1 MVNLTP
7 NPSYSLTIRFQ
18 LPHQSGMLASVTQ
31 AIASAGGN
39 IGQID
44 LVERTR
50 KILVRDIT
58 VDASSSDQAD
68 TIVAA
73 VKALEE
79 VKVLSVYDRTFAL
92 HKGGKI
98 RVEGKLSLNNQEDL
112 AMAYT
117 PGVGRICT
125 AIAENPE
132 RVYDLTIKGNTVA
145 IVTDGSAVLGLGN

>member
-18 LPHQSGMLASVTQ
+18 LPHQAGMLALVTQ
-31 AIASAGGN
+31 AIATAGGN

-44 LVERTR
+44 LIERTR
-50 KILVRDIT
+50 KMLVREIT
-58 VDASSSDQAD
+58 IDASSSDHAEM
-68 TIVAA
+68 IIKA
-73 VKALEE
+73 VKDIEE
-79 VKVLSVYDRTFAL
+79 IKVLSVYDQTFSL

-98 RVEGKLSLNNQEDL
+98 RVECKVPLKSQEDL

-125 AIAENPE
+125 AIAES
-132 RVYDLTIKGNTVA
+132 RRRA
-145 IVTDGSAVLGLGN
+145 ARDGREGGVVSGVCGD